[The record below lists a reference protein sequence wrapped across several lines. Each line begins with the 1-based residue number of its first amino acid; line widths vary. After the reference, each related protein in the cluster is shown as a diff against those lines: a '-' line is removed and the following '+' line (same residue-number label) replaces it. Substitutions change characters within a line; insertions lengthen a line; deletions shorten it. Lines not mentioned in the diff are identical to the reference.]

1 MTARNI
7 PATTIGCH
15 DFTWGSRTYLMGI
28 VNVTPDSFSDGGK
41 HLDSRIAVE
50 AGIRLVE
57 EGADILDIGGES
69 TRPGSLPVS
78 VEEELKRVLPV
89 ITQLRKQVRVPISID
104 TTKALVARHAVEA
117 GADLVNDIS
126 GLRFDSQMAP
136 TCAKSGVAI
145 CIMHIRGIPRHMQ
158 DHPSYQDVVSEVLQE
173 LQQSLAI
180 AQSAGIP
187 SNRILVDPGIGFGK
201 TLEHN
206 LALLK
211 NLKVL
216 RSLGHPVL
224 VGVSRK
230 SFIGKLTNRAV
241 EQRLTGSI
249 AALAACVVQGADIV
263 RVHDV
268 AESVAAAKIVD
279 AIYRH

>member
-1 MTARNI
+1 LSARNI

-15 DFTWGSRTYLMGI
+15 NFAWGSRTYLMGI

-69 TRPGSLPVS
+69 TRPGSLPVTA
-78 VEEELKRVLPV
+78 EEELKRVLPV
-89 ITQLRKQVRVPISID
+89 ITQLRKQVKVPISID

-136 TCAKSGVAI
+136 TCAELGAAI
-145 CIMHIRGIPRHMQ
+145 CIMHIRGVPRHMQ

-230 SFIGKLTNRAV
+230 SFIGKLTNRTV
-241 EQRLTGSI
+241 EQRLSGSI
-249 AALAACVVQGADIV
+249 AALAACVMQGADII

-268 AESVAAAKIVD
+268 VESVAAAKIVD
-279 AIYRH
+279 ALYRH